1 MSATVVHC
9 FFALPLFICVL
20 FLYASLLL
28 YAFLLRGLG
37 PRVSLWVINFGVMG
51 VTEKGL
57 TPTGVNSLPSISLFC
72 RHTRIHLQ
80 NFKPLN
86 ILLLSQ
92 VL

>member
-1 MSATVVHC
+1 MRATVV
-9 FFALPLFICVL
+9 
-20 FLYASLLL
+20 ASM
-28 YAFLLRGLG
+28 REKTEGWW
-37 PRVSLWVINFGVMG
+37 SLCKCMWLMWPVGSGDWMG